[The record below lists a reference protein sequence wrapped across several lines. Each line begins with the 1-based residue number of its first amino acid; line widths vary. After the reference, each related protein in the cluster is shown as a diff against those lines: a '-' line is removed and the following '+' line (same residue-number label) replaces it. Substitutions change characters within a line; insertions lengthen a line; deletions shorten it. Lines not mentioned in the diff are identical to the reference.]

1 MPYLD
6 AACIYNQALK
16 PAPPCPTHGPDEVRE
31 YETAVTRFCDANA
44 TPERSSEG
52 ITRAMLAVA
61 VIESADTPGNKA
73 RMLDWLSDQIEAG
86 A

>member
-1 MPYLD
+1 MPTID
-6 AACIYNQALK
+6 ARAIYAQALK
-16 PAPPCPTHGPDEVRE
+16 PAPPCPMHGPDEVRE
-31 YETAVTRFCDANA
+31 YEEAVARFCDANA

-73 RMLDWLSDQIEAG
+73 RMLDWLSDQIG
-86 A
+86 